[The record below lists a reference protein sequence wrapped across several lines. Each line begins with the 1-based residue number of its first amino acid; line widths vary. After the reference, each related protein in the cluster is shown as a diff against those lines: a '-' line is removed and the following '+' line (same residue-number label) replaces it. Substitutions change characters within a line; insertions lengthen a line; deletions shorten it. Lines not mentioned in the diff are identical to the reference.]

1 MSSSL
6 LMKVPKAE
14 LHIHIEGTLEPEMML
29 DLARRNGVR
38 LRFDS
43 VEAIRKAYQFG
54 SLQSFLDLYYEGMKV
69 LVSPGDFRELAL
81 AYFARVHAQG
91 VVHAEIFFD
100 PQAHAPRGLDFASVA
115 VALKEA
121 CEEAKVRW
129 GITSL
134 LIPSF
139 LRNLDEDSA
148 HRTLDEALEAMAL
161 HPNLI
166 AGFGLDSSE
175 LGNPPSKFARVFQR
189 VRDAGLHVVAHAGE
203 EGPADYIRQALDFL
217 GAERID
223 HGVRC
228 LEDPELVRR
237 LVKEQIPLTICPVS
251 NWKLGGCKTLEDH
264 PLPRLLDAGLRVSIN
279 SDDPA
284 YLGAYVGENY
294 GFCQSRMGISESLL
308 QVIAKQS
315 LADSFRP
322 G

>member
-121 CEEAKVRW
+121 CEEAKVR
-129 GITSL
+129 G
-134 LIPSF
+134 
-139 LRNLDEDSA
+139 
-148 HRTLDEALEAMAL
+148 
-161 HPNLI
+161 
-166 AGFGLDSSE
+166 
-175 LGNPPSKFARVFQR
+175 
-189 VRDAGLHVVAHAGE
+189 GLHH
-203 EGPADYIRQALDFL
+203 F
-217 GAERID
+217 
-223 HGVRC
+223 
-228 LEDPELVRR
+228 
-237 LVKEQIPLTICPVS
+237 
-251 NWKLGGCKTLEDH
+251 
-264 PLPRLLDAGLRVSIN
+264 
-279 SDDPA
+279 
-284 YLGAYVGENY
+284 
-294 GFCQSRMGISESLL
+294 
-308 QVIAKQS
+308 
-315 LADSFRP
+315 
-322 G
+322 

>member
-1 MSSSL
+1 MSSTPL
-6 LMKVPKAE
+6 LRASKAE
-14 LHIHIEGTLEPEMML
+14 LHLHIEGTLEPEMML
-29 DLARRNGVR
+29 SLARRNGVR
-38 LRFDS
+38 IRFDS
-43 VEAIRKAYQFG
+43 VESVRKAYQFG

-69 LVSPGDFRELAL
+69 LVKPEDFRELAL
-81 AYFARVHAQG
+81 AYFAKVQTQG

-100 PQAHAPRGLDFASVA
+100 PQAHAPRGLDFATVA
-115 VALKEA
+115 LALKEA

-139 LRNLDEDSA
+139 LRHLDEDSA
-148 HRTLDEALEAMAL
+148 QRTLDEALEAMEL

-189 VRDAGLHVVAHAGE
+189 VREAGLHVVAHAGE
-203 EGPADYIRQALDFL
+203 EGPADYICQALDIL

-237 LVKEQIPLTICPVS
+237 LAREQIPLTVCPVS

-264 PLPRLLDAGLRVSIN
+264 PLPKLLDAGLRVSIN

-308 QVIAKQS
+308 QVLAKQS
-315 LADSFRP
+315 LADSFRS